1 MSLNLW
7 FGFREIRLPQLTEL
21 ADRTSLL
28 SYLEINEGEL
38 KKIWWFHPRMYRSI
52 KLQKKSGAFRK
63 IFAPDERLKFLQHK
77 IKDLLEKIYVPRKT
91 VHGFVPA
98 RSIKTNASEHV
109 ARAFLLNLDIH
120 NFFPSITENRVSG
133 LFQSLSIDPECAII
147 IARLACR
154 LGRLPQGAPSSP
166 IISNMICFR
175 MDREY
180 HAFCKGKGLR
190 YTRYADDLSFST
202 YANPKVFFLEDVP
215 PTGRVDIEKI
225 NPEIHDIIIRNGF
238 AINESK
244 LRFSGYRA
252 QKQVTGLVVNDFI
265 NVRRSKVREVR
276 ATLHCVDA
284 KGLQEAER
292 LLSEKYKRNTSINA
306 HLRGKISWIGSI
318 KGLGDPV
325 YRRLVERYNRLFP
338 ENAIMLQPTPNEM
351 KERSV
356 WIIETEK
363 AGVSDNPC
371 CQGTAFFVKNVGLV
385 TAFHCVE
392 GASSI
397 EIYHHSRQSNKFS
410 VHLGKF
416 CAHRDL
422 AIIQHNIPES
432 EYFELEKSD
441 ETPFVGQSVT
451 ALGYPDFAPGHRL
464 SFRIGTISSI
474 PTIRA
479 VVCLEISAMLSQG
492 MSGGPILCE
501 NGKVL
506 AVAHKGGPAEY
517 RNLAVRIKEVESIVG

>member
-1 MSLNLW
+1 M
-7 FGFREIRLPQLTEL
+7 
-21 ADRTSLL
+21 
-28 SYLEINEGEL
+28 
-38 KKIWWFHPRMYRSI
+38 PR
-52 KLQKKSGAFRK
+52 A
-63 IFAPDERLKFLQHK
+63 
-77 IKDLLEKIYVPRKT
+77 T
-91 VHGFVPA
+91 VHGFVAA

-109 ARAFLLNLDIH
+109 GRSSLLNIDIH
-120 NFFPSITENRVSG
+120 DFFPSITESRVSG
-133 LFQSLSIDPECAII
+133 LLQTLSIDHECACI

-190 YTRYADDLSFST
+190 YTRYADDLTFST
-202 YANPKVFFLEDVP
+202 YANPRVFFSEDVP
-215 PTGRVDIEKI
+215 STGRVDIEKI
-225 NPEIHDIIIRNGF
+225 NPEINDIIIRNGF

-244 LRFSGYRA
+244 LRFSGFRA
-252 QKQVTGLVVNDFI
+252 QKQVTGLVVNDFV

-276 ATLHCVDA
+276 ATLHCVKE

-292 LLSEKYKRNTSINA
+292 ILSEKYKRNTSIES

-325 YRRLVERYNRLFP
+325 YRRLVERFNKLFP
-338 ENAIMLQPTPNEM
+338 ANSIMLQPTPSEM

-356 WIIETEK
+356 WIVENEK
-363 AGVSDNPC
+363 IGRPDNPC
-371 CQGTAFFVKNVGLV
+371 SQGTAFFLKGVGLI

-392 GASSI
+392 DASNI
-397 EIYHHSRQSNKFS
+397 EIYHHSKLSNKFP
-410 VHLGKF
+410 VQLGKY
-416 CAHRDL
+416 CAHRDI
-422 AIIQHNIPES
+422 AIIKHNIPES

-441 ETPFVGQSVT
+441 STPFVGHSVT

-464 SFRIGTISSI
+464 SFRTGSISSI
-474 PTIRA
+474 PTISA
-479 VVCLEISAMLSQG
+479 VACLEVSAMLSQG

-501 NGKVL
+501 NGKVI
-506 AVAHKGGPAEY
+506 AIAHKGGPAEY
-517 RNLAVRIKEVESIVG
+517 RNLAVSIKEIESLVR